1 MNETVH
7 DFLVRHPSR
16 RLVRGLALLSLALAG
31 AAGTGVAQA
40 GGVGWSVGIFL
51 PPVVIS
57 GGQSGYPP
65 PAYPPPV
72 YGPPPVVYVPP
83 PPVVYYPSPAVVYG
97 PPVVY
102 RPVPPGWRHGH
113 GRWEGRGHG
122 FGRGGPYGPY
132 AQGDSDRWRDRDRDG
147 IPNRWDRHD

>member
-1 MNETVH
+1 MNDTVH

-16 RLVRGLALLSLALAG
+16 RLVRGLALLSLALGGVAG
-31 AAGTGVAQA
+31 SGVAQA
-40 GGVGWSVGIFL
+40 GGVGWSVGIYL

-57 GGQSGYPP
+57 GGPP
-65 PAYPPPV
+65 GYPPPV
-72 YGPPPVVYVPP
+72 YPPPVYVPPPVVYVPP
-83 PPVVYYPSPAVVYG
+83 PPVVYYPAPPAFYG

-102 RPVPPGWRHGH
+102 RPAPPGWRPHHGH
-113 GRWEGRGHG
+113 GRWGGHG
-122 FGRGGPYGPY
+122 QGGGAY